1 MLAKFAKKSLRIYIV
16 VTNIFTILLPVC
28 LTGFIINN
36 IINGYLENEITKK
49 NHIIASTISNQLNQ
63 LLIAPSNILKHV
75 IAEAEHDENY
85 DFNAQISLLLKQYDL
100 FDNVELISI
109 DGKVISTYP
118 RDRSLIGKDVS
129 KEEYFKEVKAMK
141 TYWSLPYISKK
152 TGQLTVNTA
161 VSGYKYLIT
170 AYLNLKNFSNTSY
183 NIIEAYGKDIDVVVL
198 DENGTY
204 VSNSSLKQLFKREID
219 PNFQKIKT
227 LVSSKNPID
236 IVYSNNEKKI
246 VSTSLIP
253 VTGWYVLVYQSYD
266 SAFEAKSKAN
276 MIFIISAIV
285 SIVLFFIVSLL
296 RANSMSRL
304 FEKFDIQTQ
313 AIASG
318 NSSEKIKI
326 DSFSEFSNLEEKFNL
341 MIEKLQSREEKLKW
355 IAYNDTLTG
364 LKNRSFLLNHLEV
377 LLDKNNGNKSVGIIY
392 FDLDNFKTINDTYGH
407 SYGDMLLSEVSKRLI
422 AINNDSYIIA
432 RIGGDEFVVINSCM
446 VDIWEM
452 ADFSNRILKALEEPF
467 VFEDNQLFIGASIGI
482 SAYPKDAQTVEEL
495 LKCADMAMYFAKEN
509 GKNKWQIFDSKMK
522 EIVERNLNV
531 ERYLRKAID
540 RNEFSL
546 SYQPQFH
553 TITNKMR
560 GFEVL
565 LRWDNDELGG
575 NVEPVEFIRVAE
587 NSGFINEIGEWV
599 IRSACKKLEY
609 LWNNYFDDFIIS
621 VNISP
626 IQLMQHNFIDLIES
640 IISQYS
646 ILPEMLEFEITESV
660 FIESYD
666 QARINLEKI
675 KKMGIKISLDDFGT
689 GYSSLSYLN
698 NLPIDSLKIDR
709 TFVSDVSK
717 GIFKETMLE
726 SIIILAHKLGLDVI
740 AEGVETRD
748 QLFSVRKFNCDFAQ
762 GFHFSEPI
770 SESDLDDYLK
780 HKGYK
785 SFRNSNSNYKDY
797 GAYHY

>member
-75 IAEAEHDENY
+75 VAEAEHDENY
-85 DFNAQISLLLKQYDL
+85 DFNRQVSILLKQYDL
-100 FDNVELISI
+100 FDNIELISM
-109 DGKVISTYP
+109 DGKIKSSYP
-118 RDRSLIGKDVS
+118 NDRNIIGKDVS
-129 KEEYFKEVKAMK
+129 KEDFFKEAVALKN
-141 TYWSLPYISKK
+141 YWSLPYISKK
-152 TGQLTVNTA
+152 TGQLTITTA
-161 VSGYKYLIT
+161 VSGYKYIIT

-183 NIIEAYGKDIDVVVL
+183 MISEAYGKDINVVVL

-204 VSNSSLKQLFKREID
+204 VSNSSIKQLYKREVD
-219 PNFQKIKT
+219 PNFNKIKT
-227 LVSSKNPID
+227 LVTSKNPID
-236 IVYSNNEKKI
+236 IVQSNDEKKI
-246 VSTSLIP
+246 VSISVIP
-253 VTGWYVLVYQSYD
+253 LTGWYVLVYQSYD

-285 SIVLFFIVSLL
+285 SIIMFFIVSFL

-304 FEKFDIQTQ
+304 FEKFDKQTQ
-313 AIASG
+313 AIANG
-318 NSSEKIKI
+318 SSSDKIKI

-341 MIEKLQSREEKLKW
+341 MIEKLQSREQKLKW

-364 LKNRSFLLNHLEV
+364 LKNRSYLLNHLEH
-377 LLDKNNGNKSVGIIY
+377 LLDGNKNVGIIY

-407 SYGDMLLSEVSKRLI
+407 SYGDMLLGEVSKRLNY
-422 AINNDSYIIA
+422 INKDSYIIA
-432 RIGGDEFVVINSCM
+432 RIGGDEFVVINSYM
-446 VDIWEM
+446 VDIGEM
-452 ADFSNRILKALEEPF
+452 VEFSNDILKALEKPF
-467 VFEDNQLFIGASIGI
+467 IFEDNQLFVGASIGI

-509 GKNKWQIFDSKMK
+509 GKNKWQMFDSKMK
-522 EIVERNLNV
+522 ETVERNLNI
-531 ERYLRKAID
+531 ERYLRQAID
-540 RNEFSL
+540 RREFSL
-546 SYQPQFH
+546 TYQPQYH
-553 TITNKMR
+553 TVTNKMR

-565 LRWDNDELGG
+565 LRWNNEELGG
-575 NVEPVEFIRVAE
+575 NVEPVEFIRIAE
-587 NSGFINEIGEWV
+587 GCGFINEIGEWV
-599 IRSACKKLEY
+599 MRSACEKLEY

-621 VNISP
+621 VNISAM
-626 IQLMQHNFIDLIES
+626 QLMQHNFIDLVES

-666 QARINLEKI
+666 QARKNLEKI

-770 SESDLDDYLK
+770 RESDLDDYLRR
-780 HKGYK
+780 KGYK
-785 SFRNSNSNYKDY
+785 SFGDQHSDYKDY
-797 GAYHY
+797 GAFHY

>member
-16 VTNIFTILLPVC
+16 VTNIFTILIPVC

-75 IAEAEHDENY
+75 VAEAEQDENY
-85 DFNAQISLLLKQYDL
+85 DFNRKVSILLKQYDL
-100 FDNVELISI
+100 FDYVELISM
-109 DGKVISTYP
+109 DGKIKNSYP
-118 RDRSLIGKDVS
+118 YDRSIIGKDVS
-129 KEEYFKEVKAMK
+129 KEDFFKEAVDLK
-141 TYWSLPYISKK
+141 TYWSLPYLSKK
-152 TGQLTVNTA
+152 TGQLTITTA
-161 VSGYKYLIT
+161 VSGYKYIIT
-170 AYLNLKNFSNTSY
+170 AYINLKNFSNISY
-183 NIIEAYGKDIDVVVL
+183 MISEAYGKDFNVVVL

-204 VSNSSLKQLFKREID
+204 VSNSDLKQLYKREID
-219 PNFQKIKT
+219 PNFNKIKT
-227 LVSSKNPID
+227 LSTSKNPID
-236 IVYSNNEKKI
+236 IVQCNNEKKI
-246 VSTSLIP
+246 VSTSIIP
-253 VTGWYVLVYQSYD
+253 LTGWYVLVYQSYA

-285 SIVLFFIVSLL
+285 SIILFFIVSLL

-304 FEKFDIQTQ
+304 FEKFDKQTQ
-313 AIASG
+313 AIANGSFSG
-318 NSSEKIKI
+318 KIKI

-341 MIEKLQSREEKLKW
+341 MIEKLQSREQKLKW

-364 LKNRSFLLNHLEV
+364 LKNRSFLLNHLEH
-377 LLDKNNGNKSVGIIY
+377 LLDSNNNVGIIY

-407 SYGDMLLSEVSKRLI
+407 SYGDMLLGEVSKRLNY
-422 AINNDSYIIA
+422 INKDSYVIA
-432 RIGGDEFVVINSCM
+432 RIGGDEFVVINSDMDDMGDM
-446 VDIWEM
+446 VE
-452 ADFSNRILKALEEPF
+452 FSNEILKALGEPF
-467 VFEDNQLFIGASIGI
+467 IFEDNQLFIGASIGI

-509 GKNKWQIFDSKMK
+509 GKNKWQMFDKKMK
-522 EIVERNLNV
+522 ETVERNLNI
-531 ERYLRKAID
+531 ERYLRQAID
-540 RNEFSL
+540 RKEFSL
-546 SYQPQFH
+546 SYQPQYH
-553 TITNKMR
+553 TVTNKMR

-565 LRWDNDELGG
+565 LRWNKEELGG
-575 NVEPVEFIRVAE
+575 NVEPVEFVRIAE
-587 NSGFINEIGEWV
+587 GCGFINEIGEWV
-599 IRSACKKLEY
+599 MRSACEKLEY

-621 VNISP
+621 VNISAV
-626 IQLMQHNFIDLIES
+626 QLMQHNFIELVES

-666 QARINLEKI
+666 QARKNLEKI

-762 GFHFSEPI
+762 GFHLSEPI
-770 SESDLDDYLK
+770 RESDLDDYLRC
-780 HKGYK
+780 KGYK
-785 SFRNSNSNYKDY
+785 SFRDKNSDYRDY
-797 GAYHY
+797 GAFHY